1 MVGTQPAGCQS
12 PSVNKALIGCCPVRT
27 GPPEKSNYWLRGFKA
42 AQGRLMKGDKLGT
55 VSRTP
60 AGRPRQPRSRGAAE
74 SPRIKG
80 IRRERGSG
88 RTAPACLR
96 PRASLTWAGGLGHGW
111 GLRNWAPAS
120 GSAASGAAPESPVLA
135 GKRLGSAGP
144 GQGSGQSERARVPA
158 PATPQS
164 GGVDHSAPPLP
175 PPPPV
180 SRAPSQSE
188 TGAFQSYPGP
198 GARRPRKERR
208 HT

>member
-96 PRASLTWAGGLGHGW
+96 PRASLTWVGGLGHWW

-144 GQGSGQSERARVPA
+144 GQGSGQRAGPSPGSSDA
-158 PATPQS
+158 PVLRCGPLRPTP
-164 GGVDHSAPPLP
+164 PTP
-175 PPPPV
+175 PPA